1 MTILKVNKT
10 SLLVVVFGRNLED
23 CIAFSLSENV
33 LTSKILTSVLKAN
46 GDVFKGRVINV
57 VRLHFISC
65 V

>member
-10 SLLVVVFGRNLED
+10 SLLVVVFGRSLED
-23 CIAFSLSENV
+23 CIAFSLSGNV

>member
-10 SLLVVVFGRNLED
+10 SLLVVVFGRSLED

>member
-23 CIAFSLSENV
+23 CIAFSLSGNV
-33 LTSKILTSVLKAN
+33 LTSKILTSVLRAN
-46 GDVFKGRVINV
+46 GDVFKGIVINV

>member
-10 SLLVVVFGRNLED
+10 SLLVVVFHRNLED
-23 CIAFSLSENV
+23 CIAFSLSGNV

>member
-1 MTILKVNKT
+1 MTILKVKKT
-10 SLLVVVFGRNLED
+10 SLLVVVFHRNLED
-23 CIAFSLSENV
+23 CIAFSLSGNV

>member
-10 SLLVVVFGRNLED
+10 SLLVVVFRRNLED
-23 CIAFSLSENV
+23 CIAFSLSGNV

-57 VRLHFISC
+57 ARLHFISC